1 LILQGQDPVLQPFFA
16 CPRWNQTVLNNNELL
31 NKQTYSY
38 GNKTLIPIAKRLS
51 KKYNISPPLDPHL
64 LPHIFNYCQFYLAHF
79 NRTDT
84 WCSLLSPKELL
95 LLRYHWD
102 IVGYHRYLYGHPLNQ
117 QLGCKYYTQLVNG
130 VEDYLNGKTFMI
142 ADIKNAH
149 GYTIYMFFASL
160 VREKFSFSIFEF
172 FFINYNI

>member
-1 LILQGQDPVLQPFFA
+1 
-16 CPRWNQTVLNNNELL
+16 
-31 NKQTYSY
+31 
-38 GNKTLIPIAKRLS
+38 
-51 KKYNISPPLDPHL
+51 LDL
-64 LPHIFNYCQFYLAHF
+64 FNYY
-79 NRTDT
+79 
-84 WCSLLSPKELL
+84 
-95 LLRYHWD
+95 
-102 IVGYHRYLYGHPLNQ
+102 GYLYGHPLNQ